1 MSLKALFLI
10 ASLFVAVKDSVP
22 FNLFIAFNIA
32 LSTAFFALS
41 TVSAA
46 IFNFSTIAFVS
57 FISGVISSTVWSTA
71 GASKV

>member
-32 LSTAFFALS
+32 LSTAFFANLFP
-41 TVSAA
+41 VK
-46 IFNFSTIAFVS
+46 IWS
-57 FISGVISSTVWSTA
+57 F
-71 GASKV
+71 